1 MYIRYNNTRNECNQV
16 YRYLYKKKISLLK
29 LRVVVYSIL
38 GGVGMYMAMYT
49 LVDYIYKIFFSI
61 LFTTILFIAGLKQ
74 MTKQINKEVDTII
87 NDELIELVVEKNFI
101 KIKSKEKEYSLL
113 INKEENYRF
122 LEICRNIVL
131 VNKNSKI
138 VFSYFLVSSLC
149 TTCTTA
155 FGANAK
161 TAPHPLIYIP
171 ASKVFVRVLKLYFM
185 LFTAK
190 IRLFYLYYIKIFEPL
205 IF

>member
-74 MTKQINKEVDTII
+74 EVDTII

-138 VFSYFLVSSLC
+138 VFIIPERAFKDITEKEQFL
-149 TTCTTA
+149 
-155 FGANAK
+155 NEIK
-161 TAPHPLIYIP
+161 
-171 ASKVFVRVLKLYFM
+171 LK
-185 LFTAK
+185 
-190 IRLFYLYYIKIFEPL
+190 IEI
-205 IF
+205 

>member
-1 MYIRYNNTRNECNQV
+1 
-16 YRYLYKKKISLLK
+16 
-29 LRVVVYSIL
+29 
-38 GGVGMYMAMYT
+38 MYMAMYT

-138 VFSYFLVSSLC
+138 VFIIPER
-149 TTCTTA
+149 A
-155 FGANAK
+155 FKDITEKNN
-161 TAPHPLIYIP
+161 
-171 ASKVFVRVLKLYFM
+171 F
-185 LFTAK
+185 
-190 IRLFYLYYIKIFEPL
+190 
-205 IF
+205 

>member
-74 MTKQINKEVDTII
+74 MTKQINKEVDTIL
-87 NDELIELVVEKNFI
+87 NYLKYT
-101 KIKSKEKEYSLL
+101 KKKSQFKEIS
-113 INKEENYRF
+113 F
-122 LEICRNIVL
+122 L
-131 VNKNSKI
+131 
-138 VFSYFLVSSLC
+138 SYFN
-149 TTCTTA
+149 
-155 FGANAK
+155 F
-161 TAPHPLIYIP
+161 
-171 ASKVFVRVLKLYFM
+171 
-185 LFTAK
+185 
-190 IRLFYLYYIKIFEPL
+190 
-205 IF
+205 

>member
-1 MYIRYNNTRNECNQV
+1 MHIYNI
-16 YRYLYKKKISLLK
+16 KINGGKALKIIIILLSLFMLMVF
-29 LRVVVYSIL
+29 LFS
-38 GGVGMYMAMYT
+38 
-49 LVDYIYKIFFSI
+49 IYKIFFSI

-138 VFSYFLVSSLC
+138 VFIIPERAFKDITEKEQFL
-149 TTCTTA
+149 
-155 FGANAK
+155 NEIK
-161 TAPHPLIYIP
+161 
-171 ASKVFVRVLKLYFM
+171 LK
-185 LFTAK
+185 
-190 IRLFYLYYIKIFEPL
+190 IEI
-205 IF
+205 

>member
-101 KIKSKEKEYSLL
+101 KIKSKEKE
-113 INKEENYRF
+113 F
-122 LEICRNIVL
+122 
-131 VNKNSKI
+131 
-138 VFSYFLVSSLC
+138 
-149 TTCTTA
+149 
-155 FGANAK
+155 
-161 TAPHPLIYIP
+161 
-171 ASKVFVRVLKLYFM
+171 
-185 LFTAK
+185 
-190 IRLFYLYYIKIFEPL
+190 
-205 IF
+205 

>member
-138 VFSYFLVSSLC
+138 VFIIPERAFKDITEKEQFL
-149 TTCTTA
+149 
-155 FGANAK
+155 NE
-161 TAPHPLIYIP
+161 II
-171 ASKVFVRVLKLYFM
+171 LK
-185 LFTAK
+185 
-190 IRLFYLYYIKIFEPL
+190 IEI
-205 IF
+205 

>member
-101 KIKSKEKEYSLL
+101 KIKSKE
-113 INKEENYRF
+113 ENYRF

-138 VFSYFLVSSLC
+138 VFIIPERAFKDITEKEQFL
-149 TTCTTA
+149 
-155 FGANAK
+155 NEIK
-161 TAPHPLIYIP
+161 
-171 ASKVFVRVLKLYFM
+171 LK
-185 LFTAK
+185 
-190 IRLFYLYYIKIFEPL
+190 IEI
-205 IF
+205 

>member
-1 MYIRYNNTRNECNQV
+1 MDKRGEAMYIRYNNTRNECNQV

-138 VFSYFLVSSLC
+138 VFIIPERAFKDITEKEQFLNEIKLKIEIWQKRNLFKLRFLFC
-149 TTCTTA
+149 
-155 FGANAK
+155 
-161 TAPHPLIYIP
+161 
-171 ASKVFVRVLKLYFM
+171 VFEIV
-185 LFTAK
+185 
-190 IRLFYLYYIKIFEPL
+190 
-205 IF
+205 

>member
-61 LFTTILFIAGLKQ
+61 LFTTILLF
-74 MTKQINKEVDTII
+74 
-87 NDELIELVVEKNFI
+87 EKNFI

-138 VFSYFLVSSLC
+138 VFIIPERAFKDITEKEQFL
-149 TTCTTA
+149 
-155 FGANAK
+155 NEIK
-161 TAPHPLIYIP
+161 
-171 ASKVFVRVLKLYFM
+171 LK
-185 LFTAK
+185 
-190 IRLFYLYYIKIFEPL
+190 IEI
-205 IF
+205 

>member
-74 MTKQINKEVDTII
+74 MTKQINKEV
-87 NDELIELVVEKNFI
+87 IELLVEKNFI

-138 VFSYFLVSSLC
+138 VFIIPERAFKDITEKEQFL
-149 TTCTTA
+149 
-155 FGANAK
+155 NEIK
-161 TAPHPLIYIP
+161 
-171 ASKVFVRVLKLYFM
+171 LK
-185 LFTAK
+185 
-190 IRLFYLYYIKIFEPL
+190 IEI
-205 IF
+205 